1 MCLYGSQL
9 LASCVITKRC
19 HGDAEIISMAP
30 ANEFIDAYIVNEE
43 KRIRPRAVA
52 LHFLFQIP
60 FVQSSCLRFVGTTP
74 S

>member
-1 MCLYGSQL
+1 
-9 LASCVITKRC
+9 
-19 HGDAEIISMAP
+19 MAP

-52 LHFLFQIP
+52 LHFLIQIP